1 MFLVVVAIFGVVLAL
16 LLILQVSL
24 PVDSLSFRRPF
35 IGALYSVVC
44 VLGIVAVFYPSKCR
58 LMFQKPKESSSFD
71 NASSSSVQLSGHH
84 PNCKNFSANRI
95 VIRGRAFCAACSG
108 LLIGAI
114 ASIIGILLLS
124 LGLYGIEAGN
134 IWIFAVGAVL
144 MLVGLAQIKLGGYI
158 KVAVNALFVIGSGI
172 SLIVADLVGQNLLLD
187 AYVLGLI
194 IYMLWLRIL
203 LSEWNN
209 RRICMNC
216 QLCS

>member
-16 LLILQVSL
+16 LLMLQVSL
-24 PVDSLSFRRPF
+24 PVDSSSIRRPF
-35 IGALYSVVC
+35 ISALYSAVC
-44 VLGIVAVFYPSKCR
+44 FLGIVAVFYPSKCR
-58 LMFQKPKESSSFD
+58 LMFQKPKESSAFT

-84 PNCKNFSANRI
+84 PNCENFSGNRI
-95 VIRGRAFCAACSG
+95 TIRGRAFCAACCG

-114 ASIIGILLLS
+114 ASMIGVLLLS
-124 LGLYGIEAGN
+124 LGLYDIEAGN
-134 IWIFAVGAVL
+134 IWIFAVGIVL
-144 MLVGLAQIKLGGYI
+144 MLVGLAQIKLGGYT

-187 AYVLGLI
+187 VYVLGLI

-216 QLCS
+216 QYCS